1 MCVCVCV
8 CMCVG
13 VCTIVHICSG
23 NVIAVFAVMH
33 VKFSIIIRDNMFN
46 DPASL
51 PLLLLPWDAVS
62 RKVATCFN
70 SMT

>member
-8 CMCVG
+8 CACVC
-13 VCTIVHICSG
+13 VRKIVHICSE
-23 NVIAVFAVMH
+23 NVIVVFAVMH
-33 VKFSIIIRDNMFN
+33 IKFSIIIGDNIFN